1 MPVPVS
7 PINRQL
13 RPVPL
18 QLRFQ
23 RADQVTSLLI
33 DRALTLEVVIMFRNR
48 EHSFARDVP
57 SAQHVFKEGKYF
69 FFRFGTSERNHQNG
83 VVVHV
88 WIDTWSGLSETEYV
102 PDRESRV
109 VTALLFQRKFSLS
122 ES

>member
-7 PINRQL
+7 PIDWQL

-23 RADQVTSLLI
+23 RADQVTGLLI
-33 DRALTLEVVIMFRNR
+33 DRALTLEVVIMFG
-48 EHSFARDVP
+48 HGQQALARDVP

-69 FFRFGTSERNHQNG
+69 FFRFRTTKRNHQNG

-102 PDRESRV
+102 PER
-109 VTALLFQRKFSLS
+109 
-122 ES
+122 